1 MLSMH
6 ARMLVMGFEVMIVE
20 NASVCG
26 SIIGRLNGSQ
36 FGICMLIIMK
46 DNCHSADTYPLT

>member
-1 MLSMH
+1 
-6 ARMLVMGFEVMIVE
+6 MLVMGFEVMIVE